1 MADASADCKEIGLL
15 QPVID
20 RNRCEGKEECVLV
33 CPYAVFEL
41 KTLSASDRAGL
52 SVLGRVKAFVHGN
65 RQAFA
70 VRADQCHACGA
81 CVSACPEHAI
91 TLQRPA

>member
-1 MADASADCKEIGLL
+1 MAEAKADCKELGLL

-41 KTLSASDRAGL
+41 KTLSASERASL
-52 SVLGRVKAFVHGN
+52 SVFGRAKAFFHGYQ
-65 RQAFA
+65 QAFA

-81 CVSACPEHAI
+81 CVSACSEHAI
-91 TLQRPA
+91 TLQRPP